1 MAPSDSSPYLVN
13 PLFVP
18 GNRPDMLE
26 KASGIEAD
34 ALFPD
39 LEDAVPPD
47 EKSEARDTVERMLPA
62 LAAGGA
68 PVIPRVNAVS
78 TGLAEEDVRAVMGPH
93 ISAISIGKVDTAADV
108 LEFEAVMVAAES
120 AAGLPA
126 GSVGILPWIETARAV
141 IAAFEICSATP
152 RVRWVAFGADDLTRD
167 LGVPRPHEADPG
179 ESTGSVEEPVLAY
192 PRAAIA
198 LAARAAGVQAL
209 DTPYVAFRDH
219 VGLRAEAARARRLG
233 FTGKFAIH
241 PAQVPV
247 IAEAF
252 APDAAE
258 IAQARRVL
266 KAWEEAAAEGR
277 GVISVDG
284 RMVDAPV
291 VERARALLHHADH
304 GSSR

>member
-1 MAPSDSSPYLVN
+1 MADSDSSPYLVN

-26 KASGIEAD
+26 KASRIQAS

-39 LEDAVPPD
+39 LEDAVPPE
-47 EKSEARDTVERMLPA
+47 EKTAARETVARLLPA
-62 LAAGGA
+62 LAAGG
-68 PVIPRVNAVS
+68 VTIIPRVNPLS
-78 TGLAEEDVRAVMGPH
+78 SGLAEEDVQTVMSHH
-93 ISAISIGKVDTAADV
+93 ISAISVGKVDTAADLV
-108 LEFEAVMVAAES
+108 RFEGLVDAAER

-126 GSVGILPWIETARAV
+126 GSTGILPWIETARGL
-141 IAAFEICSATP
+141 IDAFEICTASK

-167 LGVPRPHEADPG
+167 LGVPRGHETG
-179 ESTGSVEEPVLAY
+179 RNESSGAAEEPVLAY

-209 DTPYVAFRDH
+209 DTPYTAFRDH
-219 VGLRAEAARARRLG
+219 DGLRADAERARRLG

-241 PAQVPV
+241 PAQLPI

-252 APDAAE
+252 APDGDE
-258 IAQARRVL
+258 IALARRVID
-266 KAWEEAAAEGR
+266 AWEAAAAAGR
-277 GVISVDG
+277 GVIAVDG

-291 VERARALLHHADH
+291 VERARALLRRAGH
-304 GSSR
+304 GSTR